1 MRTSITILSV
11 ELDGNDGVFL
21 TFSDGTNSGYVVE
34 ELLALRPYRDRA
46 EDASE
51 NPAPVSLSVSAKAAP
66 R

>member
-11 ELDGNDGVFL
+11 ELDEDDGVFL

-51 NPAPVSLSVSAKAAP
+51 NLAPVLTRISVRDP
-66 R
+66 L